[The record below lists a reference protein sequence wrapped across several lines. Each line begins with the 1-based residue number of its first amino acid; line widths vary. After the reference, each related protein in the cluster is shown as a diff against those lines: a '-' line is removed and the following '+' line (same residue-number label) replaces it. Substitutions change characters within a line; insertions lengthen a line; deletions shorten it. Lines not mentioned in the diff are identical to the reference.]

1 MSLKTKMLLLAAAV
15 ALAACGENQTGSSTG
30 QTAASVPVSA
40 PASAASAPAAASEAV
55 PQAASAAVSSKD
67 GKIQISLNGV
77 YQDKTGDA
85 EYAPEGV
92 AAEQIVLLQRDDA
105 ADITVSAVSAGKAD
119 KDADKLLSEL
129 KAAIEGDESVK
140 DVHAAAPENGVLA
153 YRFTHA
159 NGEDAANEACITR
172 VSAEKDVATVCAVSR
187 SVSSEELLK
196 ELQSG
201 VKFMAD

>member
-1 MSLKTKMLLLAAAV
+1 MSLKNKMLLLAAAV

-30 QTAASVPVSA
+30 QTAASVPA
-40 PASAASAPAAASEAV
+40 PASAASAP
-55 PQAASAAVSSKD
+55 AAVSSKD

>member
-30 QTAASVPVSA
+30 QTAASVPA
-40 PASAASAPAAASEAV
+40 PASAASAPAAASEAA

-67 GKIQISLNGV
+67 GKIQIALNGV

>member
-30 QTAASVPVSA
+30 QTAASVPA
-40 PASAASAPAAASEAV
+40 PASAASTPAAASETA

>member
-30 QTAASVPVSA
+30 QTAASVPA
-40 PASAASAPAAASEAV
+40 PASAASAPAAASEAA

-77 YQDKTGDA
+77 YQDKTGDS
-85 EYAPEGV
+85 EYAHEGV

>member
-30 QTAASVPVSA
+30 QTAASVPAS
-40 PASAASAPAAASEAV
+40 ASAASAPAAASETA

>member
-30 QTAASVPVSA
+30 QTAASVPA
-40 PASAASAPAAASEAV
+40 PASAASAPAAASEAA

-92 AAEQIVLLQRDDA
+92 ASEQIVLLQRDDA

>member
-30 QTAASVPVSA
+30 QTAASVPA
-40 PASAASAPAAASEAV
+40 PASAASAPAAASEAA

-92 AAEQIVLLQRDDA
+92 TAEQIVLLQRDDA

-129 KAAIEGDESVK
+129 KVAIEGDESVK

-201 VKFMAD
+201 VKFMVD

>member
-30 QTAASVPVSA
+30 QTAASVPA
-40 PASAASAPAAASEAV
+40 PASAASAPAAASEAA

>member
-30 QTAASVPVSA
+30 QTAASVPA
-40 PASAASAPAAASEAV
+40 PASAASAPAAASEAA

-129 KAAIEGDESVK
+129 KVAIEGDESVK

>member
-30 QTAASVPVSA
+30 QTAASVPA
-40 PASAASAPAAASEAV
+40 PASAASAPAAASEAA

-159 NGEDAANEACITR
+159 
-172 VSAEKDVATVCAVSR
+172 SAEKDVATVCAVSR

>member
-30 QTAASVPVSA
+30 QTAASVPA
-40 PASAASAPAAASEAV
+40 PASAASAPAAASEAA

-196 ELQSG
+196 ELPSG
-201 VKFMAD
+201 GKFMAD

>member
-30 QTAASVPVSA
+30 QTAASVPA
-40 PASAASAPAAASEAV
+40 PASAASAPAAASEAA

-172 VSAEKDVATVCAVSR
+172 VSAEKDVATVCTVSR

-201 VKFMAD
+201 VKFMVD

>member
-30 QTAASVPVSA
+30 QTAASVPA
-40 PASAASAPAAASEAV
+40 PASAASAPAAASEAA

-119 KDADKLLSEL
+119 KDADKR
-129 KAAIEGDESVK
+129 VK
-140 DVHAAAPENGVLA
+140 VVHAAAPENGVLA

>member
-30 QTAASVPVSA
+30 QTAASVPA
-40 PASAASAPAAASEAV
+40 PASAASAPAAASEAA

-159 NGEDAANEACITR
+159 NGEDAANEACITH
-172 VSAEKDVATVCAVSR
+172 VSAEKDVVTVCAVSR

>member
-30 QTAASVPVSA
+30 QTAASVPA
-40 PASAASAPAAASEAV
+40 PASAASAPAAASEAA

-201 VKFMAD
+201 VKFMVD

>member
-30 QTAASVPVSA
+30 QTAASVPA
-40 PASAASAPAAASEAV
+40 PASAASAPAAASEAA

-67 GKIQISLNGV
+67 GKIQISLNGL

>member
-30 QTAASVPVSA
+30 QTAASVPA
-40 PASAASAPAAASEAV
+40 PASAASAPAAASEAA

-92 AAEQIVLLQRDDA
+92 AAEQIVLLQRDDT

>member
-30 QTAASVPVSA
+30 QTAASVPA
-40 PASAASAPAAASEAV
+40 PASAASAPAAASEAA

-92 AAEQIVLLQRDDA
+92 TAEQIVLLQRDDA

-129 KAAIEGDESVK
+129 KVAIEGDESVK

>member
-1 MSLKTKMLLLAAAV
+1 MSLKTKKLLLAAAV

-30 QTAASVPVSA
+30 QTAASVPA
-40 PASAASAPAAASEAV
+40 PASAASAPAAASEAA

-119 KDADKLLSEL
+119 KDADELLSEL

>member
-30 QTAASVPVSA
+30 QTAASVPA
-40 PASAASAPAAASEAV
+40 PASAASAPAAASEAA

-67 GKIQISLNGV
+67 GKIQLSLNGV

>member
-30 QTAASVPVSA
+30 QTAASVPA
-40 PASAASAPAAASEAV
+40 PASAASAPAAASEAA

-119 KDADKLLSEL
+119 KDADELLSEL

>member
-30 QTAASVPVSA
+30 QTAASVPA
-40 PASAASAPAAASEAV
+40 HASAASTPAAASEAA

-201 VKFMAD
+201 VKFMVD

>member
-30 QTAASVPVSA
+30 QTAASVPA
-40 PASAASAPAAASEAV
+40 P
-55 PQAASAAVSSKD
+55 ASAAVSSKD
-67 GKIQISLNGV
+67 GKIQISLNGL

>member
-30 QTAASVPVSA
+30 QTAASVPA
-40 PASAASAPAAASEAV
+40 PASAASAPAAASEAA

-129 KAAIEGDESVK
+129 KAA
-140 DVHAAAPENGVLA
+140 PENGVLA

-201 VKFMAD
+201 VKFMAE

>member
-1 MSLKTKMLLLAAAV
+1 MSLKNKMLLLAAAV

-30 QTAASVPVSA
+30 QTAASVPA
-40 PASAASAPAAASEAV
+40 PASAASAPAAASEAA

>member
-30 QTAASVPVSA
+30 QTAASVPA
-40 PASAASAPAAASEAV
+40 PASAASTPAAASEAA

-187 SVSSEELLK
+187 SVSSEELPK

>member
-30 QTAASVPVSA
+30 QTAASVPA
-40 PASAASAPAAASEAV
+40 PASAASTPAAASEAA

-92 AAEQIVLLQRDDA
+92 AA
-105 ADITVSAVSAGKAD
+105 
-119 KDADKLLSEL
+119 
-129 KAAIEGDESVK
+129 
-140 DVHAAAPENGVLA
+140 
-153 YRFTHA
+153 
-159 NGEDAANEACITR
+159 
-172 VSAEKDVATVCAVSR
+172 
-187 SVSSEELLK
+187 
-196 ELQSG
+196 
-201 VKFMAD
+201 